1 LTNTLLT
8 TRQQAIFDFI
18 RDRIAQAQMPPTRAE
33 ICTAFGFASTR
44 AAQKHLQAL
53 AEKGVLSLRAGA
65 SRGISLT
72 EQVTRQ
78 TSLTDQVTRQT
89 SLTEQVTRQTS
100 LTEQVTR
107 QTSLS
112 SNQRK
117 TKVRNMLS
125 LAILGRVAAGKPI
138 GPGLAEDEAIAVDP
152 SLFQPLPDYLLR
164 VRGDSMRDEGIFDQ
178 DLVAIKQSS
187 TALHNRIVV
196 ARVDDAVTIKKL
208 HLQDGQIWLMPRN
221 PAFAPLQI
229 TAQMDFS
236 IEGIYCGLLRR
247 AP

>member
-1 LTNTLLT
+1 LTTLT

-44 AAQKHLQAL
+44 AAQKHLEAL
-53 AEKGVLSLRAGA
+53 AEKGVLSLQAGA

-72 EQVTRQ
+72 KQVTRQ
-78 TSLTDQVTRQT
+78 TSLP
-89 SLTEQVTRQTS
+89 S
-100 LTEQVTR
+100 
-107 QTSLS
+107 
-112 SNQRK
+112 
-117 TKVRNMLS
+117 NMLS

-138 GPGLAEDEAIAVDP
+138 GPGLAEDEAIAVEP
-152 SLFQPLPDYLLR
+152 SLFQPVPDYLLR

-208 HLQDGQIWLMPRN
+208 NLQDGQIWLMPRN